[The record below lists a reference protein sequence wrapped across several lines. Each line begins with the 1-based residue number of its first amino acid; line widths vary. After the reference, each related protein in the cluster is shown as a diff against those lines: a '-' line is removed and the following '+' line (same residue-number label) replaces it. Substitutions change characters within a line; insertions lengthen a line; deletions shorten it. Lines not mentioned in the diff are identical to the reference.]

1 MPVPDKDPRTD
12 PSWIHSPE
20 AREAARWLAAQGG
33 TAPDIE
39 DIPRRRS
46 EPSPEW
52 AAYYA
57 KLEAA
62 RPSPPLP

>member
-1 MPVPDKDPRTD
+1 MPASDKQRDSDEKAPRWAYT
-12 PSWIHSPE
+12 PE
-20 AREAARWLAAQGG
+20 ARAAARRLAAMGG
-33 TAPDIE
+33 TAPNVE

-57 KLEAA
+57 KLEAEGKM
-62 RPSPPLP
+62 